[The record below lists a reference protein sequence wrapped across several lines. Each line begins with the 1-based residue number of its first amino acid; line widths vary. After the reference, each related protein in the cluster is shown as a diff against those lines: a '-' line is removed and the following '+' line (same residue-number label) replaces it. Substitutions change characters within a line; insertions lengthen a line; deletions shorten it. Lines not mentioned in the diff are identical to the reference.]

1 MLHNRYQI
9 YRQEDTSFKLTQSYS
24 CWQEVVEFALRQPL
38 NTKKKA
44 YIVDTQAD
52 CNCEDIFRID
62 DSGSL
67 IATGHLARILYEQ
80 VKLSPLSTL
89 TLEGAIEPLAI
100 TDGVMVLKPLSEAC
114 REIQSLNEQVSI
126 TTDLAMKSSVLE
138 APFTRHQH
146 SDNDVALLV
155 YCHDELIATAYFS
168 RYIED
173 HRFPFHLSELCYEL
187 SLHTVYVAPDF
198 RGMGI
203 ATCLANSIVNIAR
216 VDMTQ
221 LHHLLLEVN
230 IRLKPWFSA
239 LALTPG
245 GEAICDILSE
255 AFVEMNDDVIEEL
268 MDEGVTI
275 SYQDPIIFVEGI
287 A

>member
-1 MLHNRYQI
+1 MLHNRYQM
-9 YRQEDTSFKLTQSYS
+9 YRQEDTSFKLIQSFC
-24 CWQEVVEFALRQPL
+24 CWQEMVESAVRQPV
-38 NTKKKA
+38 NNKQKV
-44 YIVDTQAD
+44 YIVDTQAN

-62 DSGSL
+62 GSGYL
-67 IATGHLARILYEQ
+67 QATGHRVRTLYEQ

-89 TLEGAIEPLAI
+89 TLEGVIEPLAI
-100 TDGVMVLKPLSEAC
+100 TDGVMVLKPLAEASH
-114 REIQSLNEQVSI
+114 EIQILNGQASI
-126 TTDLAMKSSVLE
+126 TTALAAASSVLE
-138 APFTRHQH
+138 APFTRQQH
-146 SDNDVALLV
+146 TNNDVALLV

-173 HRFPFHLSELCYEL
+173 HRFPYHLSELCYEL
-187 SLHTVYVAPDF
+187 SLHTVYVSPEF

-221 LHHLLLEVN
+221 LHHLLLEAN

-268 MDEGVTI
+268 MDEGVAI
-275 SYQDPIIFVEGI
+275 SYQDPVIFVEGI